1 MTLLIKDL
9 AVTAAL
15 LAGYGADVL
24 IDPPGWDESP
34 NRTNVPMQWP
44 AAAQGIAMSS

>member
-1 MTLLIKDL
+1 MNLLIKDL

-15 LAGYGADVL
+15 LTGYGADVL

-44 AAAQGIAMSS
+44 AAAQGSAMIF